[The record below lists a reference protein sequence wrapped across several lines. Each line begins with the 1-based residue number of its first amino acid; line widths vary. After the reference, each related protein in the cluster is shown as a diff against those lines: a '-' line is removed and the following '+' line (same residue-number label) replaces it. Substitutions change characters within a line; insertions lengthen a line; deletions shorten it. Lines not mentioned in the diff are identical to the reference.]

1 MQSKSTEQTPA
12 VPAPEVGPSGRTKLI
27 VVASIILIAVA
38 VIFFSPLREYVDPK
52 RAATWLKSVG
62 NIWWAPAVFI
72 LFYCIF
78 NVLLVPATIL
88 SLTAGAVWG
97 WWKGGLWVLV
107 ASTIASAIPFFLA
120 RSTGSAWIETLVRK
134 RASGL
139 YEKLHNEG
147 FITLLL
153 LRLVPI
159 APYNILNYAAGLA
172 GIRTR
177 HYLIATFIGT
187 IPGIFIFT
195 YLADS
200 IAAGVI
206 SPGQAFVRILVAGV
220 FLAALALIS
229 RFLAGRVRKRLEK
242 HH

>member
-1 MQSKSTEQTPA
+1 MQSSTEQISAVSTPERG
-12 VPAPEVGPSGRTKLI
+12 PAGRMKLI
-27 VVASIILIAVA
+27 MAGSVIVIVAV
-38 VIFFSPLREYVDPK
+38 VIFFSPLRHWIDPK
-52 RAATWLKSVG
+52 RAATWLKSIG
-62 NIWWAPAVFI
+62 NIWWTPAVFI
-72 LFYCIF
+72 LFYCVF
-78 NVLLVPATIL
+78 NVFLVPATIL

-120 RSTGSAWIETLVRK
+120 RSTGSGWIEAQVRK

-139 YEKLHNEG
+139 YEKLQHEG

-206 SPGQAFVRILVAGV
+206 SPRQAFVRILLAGV

>member
-1 MQSKSTEQTPA
+1 MQSTSTEHPSAVSTP
-12 VPAPEVGPSGRTKLI
+12 ERGTGGRMKMIVAGSLI
-27 VVASIILIAVA
+27 VIVAA
-38 VIFFSPLREYVDPK
+38 VIFFSPLRHWIDPK
-52 RAATWLKSVG
+52 RAATWLKSIG

-72 LFYCIF
+72 LFYCVF

-120 RSTGSAWIETLVRK
+120 RSTGSGWIEAQVRK

-139 YEKLHNEG
+139 YEKLQHEG

-206 SPGQAFVRILVAGV
+206 SPRQAFVRILLAGL

-229 RFLAGRVRKRLEK
+229 RFLAARVRKRLEK
-242 HH
+242 HD

>member
-1 MQSKSTEQTPA
+1 MQSSTEQTSAISTP
-12 VPAPEVGPSGRTKLI
+12 GRGAAGRMKLLVAGSVI
-27 VVASIILIAVA
+27 VIVAALIL
-38 VIFFSPLREYVDPK
+38 FSPLGEWIDPK
-52 RAATWLKSVG
+52 RAATWLKSIG

-97 WWKGGLWVLV
+97 WWEGGLWVLV
-107 ASTIASAIPFFLA
+107 ASTVASAIPFFLA
-120 RSTGSAWIETLVRK
+120 RSTGSRWIEAQVRK

-139 YEKLHNEG
+139 YEKLHHEG

-177 HYLIATFIGT
+177 HYLLATFIGT

-206 SPGQAFVRILVAGV
+206 SPGQAFLRILLAGV
-220 FLAALALIS
+220 FLASLALIS
-229 RFLAGRVRKRLEK
+229 RFLAGRVKKRLEK
-242 HH
+242 HY

>member
-1 MQSKSTEQTPA
+1 MQSKSTEQTP
-12 VPAPEVGPSGRTKLI
+12 VPSPEVGPSGRTKLI

-139 YEKLHNEG
+139 YEKLHHEG

-200 IAAGVI
+200 ISAGVI
-206 SPGQAFVRILVAGV
+206 SPGQAFVRILIAGV

-229 RFLAGRVRKRLEK
+229 RFLAGKVRKRLEK

>member
-1 MQSKSTEQTPA
+1 MQSTSSEQTSA
-12 VPAPEVGPSGRTKLI
+12 ISTDQSARGGRTKLI
-27 VVASIILIAVA
+27 VAGAIVLTLVA
-38 VIFFSPLREYVDPK
+38 VVAFSPLREWIDPK
-52 RAATWLKSVG
+52 RAATWLKSIG

-72 LFYCIF
+72 LFYCVF

-107 ASTIASAIPFFLA
+107 ASTVASAIPFFLA
-120 RSTGSAWIETLVRK
+120 RSTASGWIEAQIRK

-139 YEKLHNEG
+139 YEKLQNEG

-159 APYNILNYAAGLA
+159 APYNVLNYAAGLA

-177 HYLIATFIGT
+177 DYLVATFIGT

-195 YLADS
+195 FLADS

-206 SPGQAFVRILVAGV
+206 SPRQAFLRILMAGV

-229 RFLAGRVRKRLEK
+229 KFLAGRVRKHLEK
-242 HH
+242 DY